1 MRKIVSCSVY
11 LLVVLVL
18 VATVAEA
25 QDTRTYI
32 SYQSTV
38 STDTN
43 GPLDLYAELN
53 YNRSHTDA
61 PIAVVMHGYSPA
73 SGNFDNVRAN
83 AQRLRDAGFFVIS
96 VAMRGRDG
104 CDGVRD
110 SGGVEIHDIYD
121 AVEVVKARFPAY
133 VDPTN
138 VHITGYSGGGGNVMS
153 ALTKFPDYFR
163 LGSAYFGMSD
173 YGYDTLNGWYFNGA
187 ASSHR
192 AQLRTDI
199 GDPTSGNPAVVDR
212 YMARASNLASR
223 NNPYSE
229 IHLFDNYNETTCPP
243 VNHSSYRNNA
253 VAAADAAGE
262 FDNIT
267 VHVGGY
273 GQYVDFNNNGINES
287 NELQYW
293 PHSFPSANQQ
303 HAAESWYLDRLL
315 AGGIPQPVL
324 NAADELY
331 VAGYIKT
338 TPFDLWLG
346 DGQNAAAELAYSLST
361 DLKRFE
367 LNILT
372 SDSSVTGELTVDV
385 SDMAGEMVLA
395 RLNGLVLGYAET
407 AGGDSVLEGF
417 GDGDVFELVIPVLGD
432 TDGDGLIDIGD
443 LCAMAGNWGMSGGK
457 AWYHGDFSGDG
468 AVTLAD
474 LSILAAYWG
483 WARDDGGSPVPEPA
497 SLALLAV
504 GGAGLIF
511 RRRVS

>member
-1 MRKIVSCSVY
+1 MRKIISRSVCVA
-11 LLVVLVL
+11 VVLVL
-18 VATVAEA
+18 VATAVEA

-32 SYQSTV
+32 CYQSTV

-53 YNRSHTDA
+53 YDRSRTDA

-121 AVEVVKARFPAY
+121 AVEGVKAHFGVY

-163 LGSAYFGMSD
+163 LGSSYFGMSD
-173 YGYDTLNGWYFNGA
+173 YGYDPLNGWYFNGA
-187 ASSHR
+187 AGSHQT
-192 AQLRTDI
+192 QLRTDI
-199 GDPTSGNPAVVDR
+199 GDPTSGDPAVLDR
-212 YMARASNLASR
+212 YMARTSNLASR

-229 IHLFDNYNETTCPP
+229 IHLFVNYNETTCPP
-243 VNHSSYRNNA
+243 VNHSLYRENA
-253 VAAADAAGE
+253 VAAADYAGE
-262 FDNIT
+262 FGDIT

-273 GQYVDFNNNGINES
+273 GEYVDFNDNGINES

-293 PHSFPSANQQ
+293 PHCFPSADQQ
-303 HAAESWYLDRLL
+303 HAAESWYLDRLS
-315 AGGIPQPVL
+315 AGEIPQPVL

-331 VAGYIKT
+331 VAGYVKT

-346 DGQNAAAELAYSLST
+346 DGQNAAAELAYSLSD

-367 LNILT
+367 LSILT
-372 SDSSVTGELTVDV
+372 SDLSVTGELTVDV

-395 RLNGLVLGYAET
+395 RLNSQVLGYAET
-407 AGGDSVLEGF
+407 IGSDSALEGF
-417 GDGDVFELVIPVLGD
+417 GDGDVFELVIPALGD
-432 TDGDGLIDIGD
+432 ANADGRIDVGD
-443 LCAMAGNWGMSGGK
+443 LCALASNWCMDGK
-457 AWYHGDFSGDG
+457 TWYQGDFSGDG
-468 AVTLAD
+468 AVTMAD
-474 LSILAAYWG
+474 LSILAGYWG
-483 WARDDGGSPVPEPA
+483 WAREGGESPVPEPA

-511 RRRVS
+511 RRRVN